1 MIQLALERPVLLQ
14 QQQLLLLEHLVDS
27 LYGAIEWQR
36 ASIVMQHT
44 PDERLAIVWMQS
56 LVLG

>member
-27 LYGAIEWQR
+27 LYGAIE
-36 ASIVMQHT
+36 
-44 PDERLAIVWMQS
+44 
-56 LVLG
+56 